1 MEISLRAFR
10 FEQDYP
16 VVIDLWNRCGPGVQV
31 RKSDDPE
38 EIKKKLERDPDLFIV
53 AEHQG
58 RVVGTVLGGFD
69 GRRGMIY
76 HLAVEP
82 AFRVHGVGG
91 RLMQEV
97 EARLA
102 RKGCLKAYLMVTPEN
117 EEVIP
122 FYEKRGWSEMK
133 MHLFGKNLP

>member
-1 MEISLRAFR
+1 MDITLRAFR
-10 FEQDYP
+10 FEQDYRT
-16 VVIDLWNRCGPGVQV
+16 VIDLWNRCGPGVQV

-38 EIKKKLERDPDLFIV
+38 EIQKKLQRDPDLFIV

-97 EARLA
+97 EARLVS
-102 RKGCLKAYLMVTPEN
+102 KGCLKAYLMVTDEN
-117 EEVIP
+117 EETIP
-122 FYEKRGWSEMK
+122 FYEKRGWSEMNL
-133 MHLFGKNLP
+133 HLFGKNLP

>member
-16 VVIDLWNRCGPGVQV
+16 TVIELWNRCGPGVQV
-31 RKSDDPE
+31 RKSDEPE

-69 GRRGMIY
+69 GRRGLIY
-76 HLAVEP
+76 HLAVDP
-82 AFRVHGVGG
+82 GFRVHGVGG
-91 RLMQEV
+91 KLMQEV

-102 RKGCLKAYLMVTPEN
+102 QKGCIKAYLLVTLEN

-122 FYEKRGWSEMK
+122 FYEKRGWNEMP
-133 MHLFGKNLP
+133 MHLFGKNL

>member
-16 VVIDLWNRCGPGVQV
+16 TVIELWNRCGPGVQV
-31 RKSDDPE
+31 RKSDEPE

-69 GRRGMIY
+69 GRRGLIY

-82 AFRVHGVGG
+82 GFRVHGVGG
-91 RLMQEV
+91 KLMQEV
-97 EARLA
+97 ESRLA
-102 RKGCLKAYLMVTPEN
+102 QKGCIKAYLLVTLEN

-122 FYEKRGWSEMK
+122 FYEKRGWNEMP
-133 MHLFGKNLP
+133 MHLFGKNL

>member
-16 VVIDLWNRCGPGVQV
+16 TVIELWNRCGPGVQV
-31 RKSDDPE
+31 RKSDEPE

-69 GRRGMIY
+69 GRRGLIY

-82 AFRVHGVGG
+82 GFRVHGVGG
-91 RLMQEV
+91 KLMQEV

-102 RKGCLKAYLMVTPEN
+102 QKGCIKAYLLVTLEN
-117 EEVIP
+117 EEIIP
-122 FYEKRGWSEMK
+122 FYEKRGWNEMP
-133 MHLFGKNLP
+133 MHLFGKNL

>member
-1 MEISLRAFR
+1 MELLLRAFR

-16 VVIDLWNRCGPGVQV
+16 RVIDLWNRCGPGVQV

-38 EIKKKLERDPDLFIV
+38 EIRKKLQRDPELFIV

-58 RVVGTVLGGFD
+58 HVVGTVLGGFD

-82 AFRVHGVGG
+82 AFRAHGVGG
-91 RLMQEV
+91 KLMREV

-102 RKGCLKAYLMVTPEN
+102 SKGCLKAYLMVTNEN
-117 EEVIP
+117 EEIIP
-122 FYEKRGWSEMK
+122 FYEKRGWSEMNL
-133 MHLFGKNLP
+133 HLFGKNLS

>member
-1 MEISLRAFR
+1 MAIVLRAFR

-16 VVIDLWNRCGPGVQV
+16 AVIDLWNRCGPGVQV
-31 RKSDDPE
+31 RQSDDPE
-38 EIKKKLERDPDLFIV
+38 EIKKKMTRDPDLFIV
-53 AEHQG
+53 AEEQG
-58 RVVGTVLGGFD
+58 QIAGVVLGGFD
-69 GRRGMIY
+69 GRRGLVY

-82 AFRVHGVGG
+82 GFRVHGVGG
-91 RLMQEV
+91 LLMQEV

-102 RKGCLKAYLMVTPEN
+102 QKGCLRAYLMVTDEN

-122 FYEKRGWSEMK
+122 FYEKRGWAEMK

>member
-1 MEISLRAFR
+1 M
-10 FEQDYP
+10 
-16 VVIDLWNRCGPGVQV
+16 IDLWNRCGPGVQV

-38 EIKKKLERDPDLFIV
+38 EIQKKLTRDPELFVV

-69 GRRGMIY
+69 GRRGLIY

-82 AFRVHGVGG
+82 GFRVHGVGG
-91 RLMQEV
+91 MLMQEV
-97 EARLA
+97 EARLL
-102 RKGCLKAYLMVTPEN
+102 RKGCLKAYLLVTNEN

-133 MHLFGKNLP
+133 MHLFGKNLS